1 MGLAT
6 APVGAAA
13 SYAAAALSTATT
25 TSECV
30 PKILQMNAD
39 ATSST
44 TAFFGA
50 IKEEVGV

>member
-25 TSECV
+25 SECV
-30 PKILQMNAD
+30 PKILQTNAD
-39 ATSST
+39 ATTT

>member
-13 SYAAAALSTATT
+13 SYAATATT

-39 ATSST
+39 ATSTTT